1 MHMHAFALQGEK
13 STSDHWSWSDRQMS
27 HLTGYWESNPSFLKE
42 QYMLFTDKPVLHA
55 KTYLCIWLFAYLYVC
70 APSVSLSPIP
80 AGVSYLLFPKPQL
93 SVDLDLLAIS
103 IVQRTQLSGPLWFCL
118 IRVTFQIVQEFVLQL
133 YRLGCYFTVS
143 GSHSHWKLHLVG
155 V

>member
-27 HLTGYWESNPSFLKE
+27 HLTGYWESNPSFLRE
-42 QYMLFTDKPVLHA
+42 QYMLFTAKPVLHA

-93 SVDLDLLAIS
+93 S
-103 IVQRTQLSGPLWFCL
+103 L
-118 IRVTFQIVQEFVLQL
+118 IWTFLP
-133 YRLGCYFTVS
+133 YRLFREHSCQARFGSVSSEWHFRLCRNSYFSCTAWAATSLCLVLTAT
-143 GSHSHWKLHLVG
+143 GSYI
-155 V
+155 